1 MSGGCDLTG
10 SMRGG
15 MNNVEWNYAGYGEV
29 MDEENTPFKRMLI
42 GMNNPFAPNYA
53 PVSGGDFMP
62 YDSRFSDEEDADY
75 YNEIIPEGGSFYA
88 DMEKPVDLDE
98 HADTIRKNNENYKVY
113 TGKMK
118 NVKYKN

>member
-1 MSGGCDLTG
+1 
-10 SMRGG
+10 
-15 MNNVEWNYAGYGEV
+15 
-29 MDEENTPFKRMLI
+29 
-42 GMNNPFAPNYA
+42 
-53 PVSGGDFMP
+53 MP